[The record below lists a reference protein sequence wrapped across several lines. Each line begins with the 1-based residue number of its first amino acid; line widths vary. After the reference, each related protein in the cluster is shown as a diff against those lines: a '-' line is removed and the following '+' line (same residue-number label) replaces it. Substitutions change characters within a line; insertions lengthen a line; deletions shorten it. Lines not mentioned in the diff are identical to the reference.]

1 MHLVIEALRGR
12 SNRSK
17 ARLLLGSAFFV
28 ASIGGAW
35 ADAVEVLQGAW
46 VGESIDCTRV
56 FEKIQGQIRFKDRT
70 YASDNGFIITGSKAK
85 GPVGGSC
92 TISQVNGE
100 SDRFSA
106 LLSCSDAVV
115 SRTFSWSFHIID
127 ATHFE
132 RFDDVVGAFKYK
144 KCAF

>member
-1 MHLVIEALRGR
+1 MHLVIEAPRGR
-12 SNRSK
+12 SYRSK
-17 ARLLLGSAFFV
+17 TGLLLGSALFL
-28 ASIGGAW
+28 ASAGGAW
-35 ADAVEVLQGAW
+35 ADAVDVLQGVW
-46 VGESIDCTRV
+46 VGEGVDCSRV
-56 FEKIQGQIRFKDRT
+56 FEKIQGQVRFKDRT
-70 YASDNGFIITGSKAK
+70 YASENGFIITGSKAK

-92 TISQVNGE
+92 TISQIDGE
-100 SDRFSA
+100 GDRFSA

-132 RFDDVVGAFKYK
+132 RSDARFSVRRYT

>member
-1 MHLVIEALRGR
+1 MPLMCCKAPGSGKASTARGSSR
-12 SNRSK
+12 RPK
-17 ARLLLGSAFFV
+17 
-28 ASIGGAW
+28 
-35 ADAVEVLQGAW
+35 
-46 VGESIDCTRV
+46 
-56 FEKIQGQIRFKDRT
+56 GQVRFKDRT
-70 YASDNGFIITGSKAK
+70 YASENGFIITGSKAK

-92 TISQVNGE
+92 TISQINGE

-115 SRTFSWSFHIID
+115 SRKFSWSFHIID

-132 RFDDVVGAFKYK
+132 RFDAMVGAFKYK